1 MSSKPKIDVTR
12 FVKQEGNTC
21 GAHSIY
27 NYLVLTNPTTFTADP
42 DEQRAAIAAI
52 YNKIILPE
60 TKEAA
65 LPHMML
71 AFLNTNHPAVTL
83 YGSNTFKEVLEAI
96 SSQLKIEETIN
107 YDDDPFSVFLKPGD
121 YGIALWQ
128 TTEKPLTLDQL
139 VNMHYTVVYKN
150 ADEKI
155 YKLDSNCPDKSWQL
169 VDPKVYLKFMVLLFV

>member
-1 MSSKPKIDVTR
+1 
-12 FVKQEGNTC
+12 
-21 GAHSIY
+21 
-27 NYLVLTNPTTFTADP
+27 
-42 DEQRAAIAAI
+42 
-52 YNKIILPE
+52 
-60 TKEAA
+60 
-65 LPHMML
+65 MML
-71 AFLNTNHPAVTL
+71 AFLNTNHAAVTL

-96 SSQLKIEETIN
+96 RSQLKIKETIN

-150 ADEKI
+150 ADKKI

-169 VDPKVYLKFMVLLFV
+169 VDPKFYLKFMVLLFV